1 MANGRPDP
9 STSMAVLFGTH
20 LKRLRELRGWSQQEL
35 AGKVFVT
42 QSRIAQ
48 IERASGARPT
58 AELTA
63 ALDLAVGAGGLLND
77 LWPYVYRESFPDWT
91 RRFMQLSAE
100 AVAIREYAAH
110 AVPGLL
116 QTEPYAR
123 AVLRVGR
130 TLTSQQLL
138 EERVTFRMTRQDRL
152 QRPDAP
158 TLCMVLDEA
167 VLARPVG
174 GDQTMREQLIR
185 LRQACDQHAVRVL
198 PFASGAH
205 AMMGG
210 SLTILTMPDGSQVA
224 YTEGADHGQ
233 LFEGPTE
240 VATFIRAY
248 DQLRADSLPRAM
260 SARMISDAAEGYEH
274 GRSERRALARKQL
287 QQPGG
292 RQLRRSGGRLP
303 RHRPGA

>member
-63 ALDLAVGAGGLLND
+63 ALDLAVGADGLLND
-77 LWPYVYRESFPDWT
+77 LWPYVYRESFPDWAQ
-91 RRFMQLSAE
+91 RFMELA
-100 AVAIREYAAH
+100 ARAAHIREYASQ

-116 QTEPYAR
+116 QTEAYAR
-123 AVLRVGR
+123 TVLSVGR
-130 TLTSQQLL
+130 TMTGPQLL
-138 EERVTFRMTRQDRL
+138 EERLALRMERQSRL
-152 QRPDAP
+152 RRSDAP
-158 TLCMVLDEA
+158 TLCVVLDEA
-167 VLARPVG
+167 VLARRVG
-174 GDQTMREQLIR
+174 GDRTMYEQLE
-185 LRQACDQHAVRVL
+185 LMRQVCDQHTVQVL

-205 AMMGG
+205 PMQGG
-210 SLTILTMPDGSQVA
+210 SLTLLTMPDGTEVA
-224 YTEGADHGQ
+224 YAEGADHGQ
-233 LFEGPTE
+233 LFEEPDQ
-240 VATFIRAY
+240 VKLYSRAY
-248 DQLRADSLPRAM
+248 DQVRAESLPTPM
-260 SARMISDAAEGYEH
+260 SARMIADAAEGYKH
-274 GRSERRALARKQL
+274 GGSNRRALARKQL
-287 QQPGG
+287 QQPGR
-292 RQLRRSGGRLP
+292 RQLRRGGGRLP